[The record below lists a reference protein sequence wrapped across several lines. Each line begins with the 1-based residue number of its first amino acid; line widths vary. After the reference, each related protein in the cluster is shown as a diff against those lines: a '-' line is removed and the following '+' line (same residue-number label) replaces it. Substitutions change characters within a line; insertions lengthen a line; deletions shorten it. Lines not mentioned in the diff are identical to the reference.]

1 MAQCSYTQL
10 ARLRAAFADEP
21 WLKPPIAFGLRLP
34 RTRAEAL
41 PAALSRLMHRHPVLC
56 ARFPGP
62 DSVEYGEPPGP
73 GEVPVEYVDASWRH
87 ESVLAK
93 VRSPFA
99 PGDQR
104 LYRFTVAADPDNR
117 DGVVLVVAVDHLI
130 FDGYCVE
137 VFRRDLAA
145 LLAGASDLDELFGPA
160 AAYRG
165 FVAEQQQFVE
175 SREGLAAREHW
186 LRRWERSG
194 LYPALPQPDSRR
206 GGDTAALRRTSF
218 VVKPVDHRVSRTLP
232 GCAALATLAQAIHA
246 CAGRPVADPL
256 SITAITPY
264 MNRSRRFVNSLGY
277 FDNRV
282 QVCVLAEERFE
293 QTLQS
298 ATTEWINIL
307 RYGQY
312 PFELIVREF
321 FADEYAQRAQRP
333 YLFFTSAPRAHA
345 DELGSPELAQFTDL
359 ESFKDYNSL
368 TVSHERGAAG
378 EDLFELI
385 YNTASVPE
393 GYVQRLAQWMAA

>member
-10 ARLRAAFADEP
+10 ARLRAAFAHEP
-21 WLKPPIAFGLRLP
+21 WLKPPIAFGLRLA
-34 RTRAEAL
+34 RARAGDL

-62 DSVEYGEPPGP
+62 DSIEYGQPPGP
-73 GEVPVEYVDASWRH
+73 GEVPVEYVDAAWTH

-93 VRSPFA
+93 VRCPFA
-99 PGDQR
+99 PGDER
-104 LYRFTVAADPDNR
+104 LYRFTVAADPDDR
-117 DGVVLVVAVDHLI
+117 TGVVLVVAVDHLI
-130 FDGYCVE
+130 FDGYCVG
-137 VFRRDLAA
+137 VFRRDLGA
-145 LLAGASDLDELFGPA
+145 LLAGASDLDEFFGPA
-160 AAYRG
+160 AAYSS

-194 LYPALPQPDSRR
+194 LYPALPQPESRQD
-206 GGDTAALRRTSF
+206 GTAALRRTSF

-246 CAGRPVADPL
+246 CAVRPAVDTL
-256 SITAITPY
+256 QITAITPY

-282 QVCVLAEERFE
+282 QVSVQAEQRFE
-293 QTLQS
+293 ATLHS

-307 RYGQY
+307 RHGQY

-321 FADEYAQRAQRP
+321 FADQYAQRAQRP
-333 YLFFTSAPRAHA
+333 YLFFTSAPRPHA
-345 DELGSPELAQFTDL
+345 DELGAPELAQFTDL

-385 YNTASVPE
+385 YNTASVSE